1 MADMDLQIAAGAVVK
16 DPLLLPPE
24 KLQWYRE
31 AKIGL
36 YIHWGLYSL
45 TDGGEWCM
53 FLDRIDVDEYAKRA
67 DEFKGERFDA
77 GELAELALA
86 LGARYSY
93 FTTRHHDGF
102 CLYDSRASAFTSVKT
117 AAKRD
122 FVREYLDAFRAKG
135 LRPAL
140 YYSPMDWRFPGY
152 FFPRMYHKSALA
164 MKEQGY
170 AQVRE
175 LMGNYGGIPVLWY
188 DGGWLAHGGLHFS
201 METGWHGRDPG
212 APGDQGQWLWEP
224 DKLNAM
230 VRELQPDVLINP
242 RSGWQGDFD
251 TYEAGQLYRFLDE
264 NLIQN
269 DRPWEGCDALNDW
282 WSYAPGIAEGKDAAH
297 WIRTVSR
304 VVCRGGNMMLNIGP
318 KGDGSLDPEHTKIFH
333 ETGEWIRTNAEAVY
347 GTKGGPFEPGGWGGA
362 ACKGNDVF
370 LHILEWPE
378 TGLGLPDIGMEFGSA
393 EMLADGTPVGFEQ
406 DGRGIR
412 LVKPEVVESLVTVVR
427 LRKQS

>member
-1 MADMDLQIAAGAVVK
+1 MAEMDLQIVAEGVGN
-16 DPLLLPPE
+16 DPLLLPVE

-45 TDGGEWCM
+45 TQDGEWTM
-53 FLDRIDVDEYAKRA
+53 FLDGIDVDEYAKRA
-67 DEFKGERFDA
+67 DEFTGEQFDA
-77 GELAELALA
+77 DELAALALA

-102 CLYDSRASAFTSVKT
+102 CLFDSAVSGFTSVKT

-122 FVREYLDAFRAKG
+122 FVREYLDAFRAEG

-152 FFPRMYHKSALA
+152 FFPQMYHQSALA
-164 MKEQGY
+164 MKKQGY
-170 AQVRE
+170 AQIRE
-175 LMGNYGGIPVLWY
+175 LLTNYDGIPVLWY

-201 METGWHGRDPG
+201 MQTGWHGREPG
-212 APGDQGQWLWEP
+212 TPGDQGQWLWEP
-224 DKLNAM
+224 EKLNAM

-251 TYEAGQLYRFLDE
+251 THEAGQLYKFLEE
-264 NLIQN
+264 NRIQN

-282 WSYAPGIAEGKDAAH
+282 WSHVPGIAEGKDAAH

-304 VVCRGGNMMLNIGP
+304 VVCRGGNMMVNIGP
-318 KGDGSLDPEHTKIFH
+318 RGDGSLDPDHVAVFQQ
-333 ETGEWIRTNAEAVY
+333 TGEWIRANGEAIY
-347 GTKGGPFEPGGWGGA
+347 GTQGGPFEPGDWGGA
-362 ACKGNDVF
+362 TCRGGDVF
-370 LHILEWPE
+370 LHVLQWPE
-378 TGLGLPDIGMEFGSA
+378 AGLILPDIGKSFAAA
-393 EMLADGTPVGFEQ
+393 EVLADGSSVAVEQ
-406 DGRGIR
+406 SSDQLKIAR
-412 LVKPEVVESLVTVVR
+412 PERVDPCVTVVR
-427 LRKQS
+427 LQND